1 MVNSIPFPRW
11 FSGVVGLVIVM
22 AACAPAA
29 PAGPTPASQAVAPPA
44 SSAPSSPASVPKGQS
59 AFEKVLEQAKREGT
73 VVYWSS
79 SPRQDDA
86 MQALEKAFN
95 ARFGLSITIE
105 HVKLDSSTSTS
116 RTIAENAAGRVPGD
130 IFFSSAAQLL
140 QVIQAGA
147 VEKTDWVGTFGE
159 KLPNIEKRANTS
171 VADIKGYGLLL
182 HDTTYCLAYN
192 TKLVRKEEV
201 PTRWEGL
208 ADPKWKGRFTIDARS
223 FPFPL
228 FVFQPGWSQE
238 KVEQLVR
245 ELLKN
250 DPLIVPANRGDEVAR
265 GEVSLQIVWVRIARQ
280 LKAQGAP
287 VDCVFMEPTPV
298 LPVYLGVSKTA
309 AHPNAARLF
318 LAWLVTEGLPILDEK
333 EFLGGQVTDPATSV
347 GRSVKEA
354 GTQIVTEKSSE
365 DVKTTGTMVRRITE
379 IITQVRKN

>member
-1 MVNSIPFPRW
+1 MASSIPFPRW
-11 FSGVVGLVIVM
+11 FSGAMGLVIVM
-22 AACAPAA
+22 AACTPAA
-29 PAGPTPASQAVAPPA
+29 PVAPTPASPAVA
-44 SSAPSSPASVPKGQS
+44 SSAPSSPASVPKEQT
-59 AFEKVLEQAKREGT
+59 ALEKMVERAREEGK

-79 SPRQDDA
+79 SPQQDGT

-95 ARFGLSITIE
+95 ARFGLDIKIE

-116 RTIAENAAGRVPGD
+116 RTIAETSAGRVPGD

-140 QVIQAGA
+140 QVVQAGT
-147 VEKTDWVGTFGE
+147 VEKTDWTGIFGG
-159 KLPNIEKRANTS
+159 KLPGIEKRANTLIP
-171 VADIKGYGLLL
+171 DIRGYGVLL

-208 ADPKWKGRFTIDARS
+208 ADPKWKGRSTIDARS

-228 FVFQPGWSQE
+228 LVSQPGWSQE

-245 ELLKN
+245 EVLKN

-298 LPVYLGVSKTA
+298 IPVYLGVTKTA
-309 AHPNAARLF
+309 AHPNASRLF
-318 LAWLVTEGLPILDEK
+318 LAWLVTEGLPILDER
-333 EFLGGQVTDPATSV
+333 EFLGGQVTDPATAV

-354 GTQIVTEKSSE
+354 GTQIAIEKSSE
-365 DVKTTGTMVRRITE
+365 DVKTTGTMARRITE